1 MGTSVP
7 KGALWRDNRG
17 AVLSGRKGP
26 MGSEEIPKKTRH
38 VALRFA
44 KVLPE
49 YQRLWFCP
57 TELQRA
63 DGLTKSGN
71 SMALRNVFHTGL
83 GPPMDFEDE
92 NGDEDIDCV
101 PAYISFVG

>member
-1 MGTSVP
+1 MFASSTTESEWIAPSDCLEISDSVHELFEFLVGKSVQ

-57 TELQRA
+57 T
-63 DGLTKSGN
+63 D
-71 SMALRNVFHTGL
+71 
-83 GPPMDFEDE
+83 
-92 NGDEDIDCV
+92 
-101 PAYISFVG
+101 